1 MAAYEDS
8 GLTRKV
14 ELLKKL
20 VQVKPVQF
28 QSVQDYVNKLVMTS
42 INAGLGDELVA
53 TLLLVGL
60 PNEYQAFVMAVA
72 NSKARLTID
81 CVNSL
86 LLQDVKFDCIKE
98 SNDNAKY
105 SKNFQQKKNDKSP
118 IRKSFVVSIVVSKVK
133 CVKVCA
139 IEEYK

>member
-8 GLTRKV
+8 GLTHKV

-86 LLQDVKFDCIKE
+86 LLQDVKFDCSKE
-98 SNDNAKY
+98 SNDIPTEK
-105 SKNFQQKKNDKSP
+105 D
-118 IRKSFVVSIVVSKVK
+118 
-133 CVKVCA
+133 
-139 IEEYK
+139 